1 MEDSGS
7 DPYRYPGSSVLKN
20 RLGLRDQAELDAFE
34 ALITAQR
41 GEEPLPRGVLS
52 FAHYR
57 AIHHHLF
64 QDVFEWAGKCRT
76 VHIAKGGNMFCSP
89 ECIEGKAWKL
99 FIKARAGRFS
109 AKPARAGIRA
119 AIGGV
124 SRRIECD
131 PPLSRRQWP
140 RATHL
145 SDLARGTRRTSA
157 SAGADGADGNAGGD
171 SGELQRRQGSA
182 RRLD

>member
-1 MEDSGS
+1 MLDRESFARISAVEGVALTAETREVAADQFDRAGLSAVARRRAMDQRFASSADSRSLHDDVSTGAMEDSGS

-76 VHIAKGGNMFCSP
+76 CISP
-89 ECIEGKAWKL
+89 
-99 FIKARAGRFS
+99 
-109 AKPARAGIRA
+109 RA
-119 AIGGV
+119 AT
-124 SRRIECD
+124 CFAL
-131 PPLSRRQWP
+131 P
-140 RATHL
+140 
-145 SDLARGTRRTSA
+145 
-157 SAGADGADGNAGGD
+157 NA
-171 SGELQRRQGSA
+171 LRA
-182 RRLD
+182 RRGSCS